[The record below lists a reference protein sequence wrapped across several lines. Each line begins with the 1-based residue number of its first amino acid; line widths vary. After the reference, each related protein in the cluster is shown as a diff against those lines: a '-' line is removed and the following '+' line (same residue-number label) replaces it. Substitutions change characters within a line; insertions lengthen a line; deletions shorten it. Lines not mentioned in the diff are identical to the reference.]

1 MRGLL
6 VVGLIT
12 KVFDVLLLGF
22 TSRKILVVSKLVQ
35 APHPSAALRETAA
48 ATFPQGKAGRISVP
62 KRTVFSLHE
71 FLDIP

>member
-6 VVGLIT
+6 AVGLIA

-22 TSRKILVVSKLVQ
+22 TSRKSSVISKQVQ

-48 ATFPQGKAGRISVP
+48 ATFPQGKAGCLSGP
-62 KRTVFSLHE
+62 KCTVFSLQE
-71 FLDIP
+71 FSEVP